1 MPTRIGQIAQEIA
14 RMNPWWRS
22 PDWAEADHDLRE
34 VRDSG
39 LGYRSPCLDNL
50 QPGGLYLLRGPRRVG
65 KTVSVKQA
73 IQLLLASGVPP
84 LGIVRFAADGWLAN
98 DLRTLVQNVA
108 LPPAPEGTGRW
119 WFIDEVTAVKGDWA
133 TQVKW
138 LRDNDPTFSTATVVL
153 TGSNAESLT
162 SASGT
167 LAGRR
172 GRVSDTDRTL
182 LPVGFRTFAQFL
194 RPELAALPRLPVGR
208 LHSREASQGY
218 NAALPWLD
226 DLVRLW
232 EVYLQ
237 YGGFP
242 VAVAAA
248 RQAQPTPAW
257 FIDDLFAVL
266 HRDAFA
272 SSRLSESQTS
282 ALVARLWAGM
292 GSPVNT
298 SRIGADTDVSHDA
311 VARHIGYLRDSYLLW
326 SCPQT
331 ADGTYIRRDRSPEK
345 LYAIDPV
352 IARLSHLRNPARSD
366 VDTTILTEMQVGMA
380 LRRATFTS
388 GWPWTADE
396 VVFYHRTKSRKEI
409 DFVGEPLAGT
419 AVEGKYI
426 ETGRWRGEAVTV
438 KASAWA
444 GVLTTRNVL
453 DCTDPAEAWAVP
465 AGILAALV
473 DT

>member
-1 MPTRIGQIAQEIA
+1 VATKIGQVAQEIA

-22 PDWAEADHDLRE
+22 PEWAEADHDLRS

-50 QPGGLYLLRGPRRVG
+50 RPGGLYLLRGPRRVG

-73 IQLLLASGVPP
+73 IQSLLASGVPP
-84 LGIVRFAADGWLAN
+84 LAIVRVAADGWASG

-108 LPPAPEGTGRW
+108 LPPAPEGLGRW

-138 LRDNDPTFSTATVVL
+138 LRDNDPTFTSATVVL

-162 SASGT
+162 SAAGT

-172 GRVSDTDRTL
+172 GRVADTDRTL
-182 LPVGFRTFAQFL
+182 LPMGFRTFAQL
-194 RPELAALPRLPVGR
+194 LTPELAALPRLAIGR
-208 LHSREASQGY
+208 MHSPEAAEAY
-218 NAALPWLD
+218 RAALPWLD

-242 VAVAAA
+242 AAVAAA
-248 RQAQPTPAW
+248 RQAQPIPAW
-257 FIDDLFAVL
+257 FVDDLFSVL

-272 SSRLSESQTS
+272 ASRLSESQTS
-282 ALVARLWAGM
+282 ALVARLWASI
-292 GSPVNT
+292 GSPANT
-298 SRIGADTDVSHDA
+298 SGIGVDVGISHDA

-331 ADGTYIRRDRSPEK
+331 ADGAFLRRERSPEK

-352 IARLSHLRNPARSD
+352 IARLAHLRNPARPD
-366 VDTTILTEMQVGMA
+366 LDITILAEMQVGMA
-380 LRRATFTS
+380 LRRATFAG
-388 GWPWTADE
+388 GWRWTADE
-396 VVFYHRTKSRKEI
+396 VIFYHRTRSRKEV
-409 DFVGEPLAGT
+409 DFVGEPLAGA
-419 AVEGKYI
+419 AVEGKYA
-426 ETGRWRGEAVTV
+426 ETGRWHGESVTIG
-438 KASAWA
+438 ASSWL
-444 GVLTTRNVL
+444 GILTTRNVL
-453 DCTDPAEAWAVP
+453 DCSDPDGTWAVP
-465 AGILAALV
+465 AGMLTALV

>member
-1 MPTRIGQIAQEIA
+1 VSTRIGQVAQEIA

-22 PDWAEADHDLRE
+22 PHWATADQDLRD

-39 LGYRSPCLDNL
+39 LGYRSTCPDSL

-73 IQLLLASGVPP
+73 VQTLLDAGVPP
-84 LGIVRFAADGWLAN
+84 LAIVRFAADGWVAN
-98 DLRTLVQNVA
+98 DLRTLVHNVA
-108 LPPAPEGTGRW
+108 LPPVPEGTGRW
-119 WFIDEVTAVKGDWA
+119 WFIDEVTAVTGDWA

-138 LRDNDPTFSTATVVL
+138 LRDNEPTFSTATVVL
-153 TGSNAESLT
+153 TGSSSESLT
-162 SASGT
+162 SASGI

-172 GRVSDTDRTL
+172 GRVPDTDRTL
-182 LPVGFRTFAQFL
+182 LPIGFRTFARLL
-194 RPELAALPRLPVGR
+194 RPELTALPSLAVGR
-208 LHSREASQGY
+208 LHSKEAAAAYQ
-218 NAALPWLD
+218 AALPWLD

-242 VAVAAA
+242 AAVAAA
-248 RQAQPTPAW
+248 RQARPVPGW
-257 FIDDLFAVL
+257 FVDDLFAVL

-282 ALVARLWAGM
+282 AMVARLWAGM
-292 GSPVNT
+292 GSPVNLT
-298 SRIGADTDVSHDA
+298 SIGADVDVSHDA
-311 VARHIGYLRDSYLLW
+311 VQRHIGYLRDAYLLW
-326 SCPQT
+326 TCPQT
-331 ADGTYIRRDRSPEK
+331 ADGSFTRRDRAPQK
-345 LYAIDPV
+345 LYAIDPL
-352 IARLSHLRNPARSD
+352 IARLAHLRNPARQD
-366 VDTTILTEMQVGMA
+366 VDVTILAEMQVGMA
-380 LRRATFTS
+380 LRRATFAG

-396 VVFYHRTKSRKEI
+396 VIFYHRTKTRKEI

-419 AVEGKYI
+419 AVEGKYT
-426 ETGRWRGEAVTV
+426 ETGRWRG
-438 KASAWA
+438 ASATVAASEWQ

-453 DCTDPAEAWAVP
+453 DCTDPDGPWAVP